1 MLAKKQ
7 QPVIAPSDEETIA
20 AGCNA
25 AQGVIARHVDQ
36 LKASRDGAS
45 TPKEVLRQMTMAGSS
60 CVCRIAGHLLEKE
73 RQAKE
78 RERGS

>member
-1 MLAKKQ
+1 MIAAKKHQ
-7 QPVIAPSDEETIA
+7 AIAASDEETIA

-25 AQGVIARHVDQ
+25 AQAVIARHVDA

-45 TPKEVLRQMTMAGSS
+45 TPREVLRQMTMAGSS
-60 CVCRIAGHLLEKE
+60 CVCRIAGHILEKE

-78 RERGS
+78 RGRS